1 MLLIAFLPQH
11 SQAGKLTPHQPSRK
25 RLLPLA
31 GRGISRGGGE
41 LSMTNVAVIGAGL
54 IGRAWSIVFAR
65 AGFQVTLWDQFPLQV
80 TQALSFI
87 SDRLPELR
95 ASGLLA
101 DEPATVLARIQP
113 MQSMWESVREAEYI
127 QECGPERVEVK
138 QPLFAE
144 LERAARPNAIIASS
158 SSGIPASAFTQD
170 LKTRQRCL
178 IAHPVNPPYL
188 VPLVEI
194 CPAPW
199 TDPAVVERTRAIMVQ
214 AGQVPATVKKEV
226 DGFALNR
233 LQGAL
238 LAEAFRLL
246 ADDVVSPADLDAL
259 VKHGLGLRWSFM
271 GPLETIDL
279 NAPGGL
285 ADYCDRYGPLYAKM
299 QEQMKPLAWD
309 KALVDRLQA
318 ARRADL
324 PTNMQTVRQEWR
336 DRRLMALLAH
346 KATQA
351 D

>member
-1 MLLIAFLPQH
+1 MI
-11 SQAGKLTPHQPSRK
+11 
-25 RLLPLA
+25 
-31 GRGISRGGGE
+31 
-41 LSMTNVAVIGAGL
+41 NVAVIGAGL

-65 AGFQVTLWDQFPLQV
+65 AGFQVALWDQFPLQT
-80 TQALSFI
+80 TQALTFI
-87 SDRLPELR
+87 ADRLPELR
-95 ASGLLA
+95 TAGLLK
-101 DEPATVLARIQP
+101 DEPDTVLGRIKP
-113 MQSMWESVREAEYI
+113 VNSLWECVRDADYI
-127 QECGPERVEVK
+127 QENGPERVDIK
-138 QPLFAE
+138 RPLFAE
-144 LERAARPNAIIASS
+144 LDRAAPQNAIIASS
-158 SSGIPASAFTQD
+158 SSGIPASAFTED
-170 LKTRQRCL
+170 LKTRHRCL

-199 TDPAVVERTRAIMVQ
+199 TDPDVVERTREIMVQ

-246 ADDVVSPADLDAL
+246 ADDVISPRDLDAL

-285 ADYCDRYGPLYAKM
+285 ADYCDRYGPLYAMM

-309 KALVDRLQA
+309 KALVDGLHA
-318 ARRADL
+318 ARRAEL
-324 PTNMQTVRQEWR
+324 PANMQTVRQEWR

-346 KATQA
+346 KATQVE
-351 D
+351 